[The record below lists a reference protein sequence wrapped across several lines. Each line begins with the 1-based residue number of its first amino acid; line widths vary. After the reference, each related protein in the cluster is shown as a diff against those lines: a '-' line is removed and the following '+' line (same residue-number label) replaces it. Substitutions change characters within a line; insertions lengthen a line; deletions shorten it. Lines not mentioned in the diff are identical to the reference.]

1 VNCAALRYPV
11 AAAPGILRPYR
22 PYRIGFPFREDMFH
36 VITNLAAMAEA
47 LSLSADYRLLRRLVP
62 RMQSAPAAGQET
74 RVGILIDNT
83 PTVSQF

>member
-1 VNCAALRYPV
+1 
-11 AAAPGILRPYR
+11 
-22 PYRIGFPFREDMFH
+22 MFH